1 MELKAFTILLRF
13 LSLHIQS
20 NLGTFNLK
28 NVNLKNSR
36 IESIEHITMNP
47 TDKEYMDYYGDYI
60 DHDFKDD
67 DYDHVGDIN
76 DFQIEKFVFPT
87 IGKEDLNLSI
97 GPMALSV
104 AEVGD
109 FTKEYGTYIG
119 DLKAHSHG
127 IRGHVYI
134 VDKNHL
140 YIRKFSYDGGGSLD
154 AYFWVGSDKQ
164 PSPKGQVVPY
174 PPHDGFDRKTN
185 RPLAITQ
192 TKGENILL
200 PLPQGRF
207 QGTPMDISE
216 IKWLSIWCTRFTVNF
231 AEIFV
236 PNDPKVPRRLF
247 LEKFPKVYQTN
258 LYELRSDAVQ
268 ILDEKTFY
276 IPNFYLFVEG
286 EKGYRFQASSRN
298 APDKFT
304 IDIPNENNRYDDLVD
319 YNGRD
324 IIIALPFKTTVYDI
338 LFFAIVDTINDRVV
352 GKVKVPSPPEL
363 ESHPVPPS
371 RGQNQQWWPE
381 QTPPTG
387 TPRNQRPSY
396 TPPGSSWKPTEA
408 PQPVKIYELPNC
420 REFLGRKVRVF
431 WKSDREQV
439 YFRVQAKTREDEYAA
454 LGVVPPGGAMSTGI
468 EADFVKLFI
477 NNTKNG
483 FANFLAVDS
492 FLSDEKH
499 CSLRDGLCSDVDH
512 RRSDN
517 VILVDFNR
525 QADVST
531 VDFIK
536 PRMALD
542 ELDADISDRVD
553 TMVLVAIGSLSMPI
567 RRVSGF
573 EMENSFDMENGTID
587 FNSKEAQK
595 CFKAP
600 PPDPDTQFKWR
611 VPFKIRS
618 KIHNFEVRL
627 GPPGGTKGY
636 KAITGQDPPFI
647 ELCWWIN
654 NKLLPELTVYRGE
667 TYYFK
672 VQGGDSEKL
681 GSVNYHP
688 FYITSDR
695 MGGYGR
701 KLESERDTERI
712 WAGVENAYAMNYD
725 AKPTAKGSLCYY
737 KSREGED
744 KWRESETFKEY
755 FTSLEVVCER
765 GSKDNYGLLNW
776 TVAEETDDIV
786 YYQSYTHEG
795 LGWKIRVLSPGES
808 SSLSS
813 LQMGLTLVYLLIIK
827 IVVTAVLNFL

>member
-1 MELKAFTILLRF
+1 MELKAFTLLLRF
-13 LSLHIQS
+13 LTLRIHRNFCI
-20 NLGTFNLK
+20 NLK
-28 NVNLKNSR
+28 NVNLQNSR

-47 TDKEYMDYYGDYI
+47 TDMEYQEYYADYI
-60 DHDFKDD
+60 DSNFDRD

-87 IGKEDLNLSI
+87 IGKEELNLSI

-109 FTKEYGTYIG
+109 FTRDYGTYIG

-185 RPLAITQ
+185 RHLAIKAM
-192 TKGENILL
+192 KGENILL

-216 IKWLSIWCTRFTVNF
+216 IRWLSIWCTRFTVNF
-231 AEIFV
+231 AEIFM
-236 PNDPKVPRRLF
+236 PNDPKVPRVLF
-247 LEKFPKVYQTN
+247 LERFPKVYQTN
-258 LYELRSDAVQ
+258 LHELRSDAVQ

-276 IPNFYLFVEG
+276 IPNFYLFVGG
-286 EKGYRFQASSRN
+286 EKGFRFQASPRTT
-298 APDKFT
+298 PDKFT
-304 IDIPNENNRYDDLVD
+304 VDIPNENNRYDDLVD

-338 LFFAIVDTINDRVV
+338 LYFAVVDTINDRVM
-352 GKVKVPSPPEL
+352 GKVRIPSPMEL

-387 TPRNQRPSY
+387 TPRNYRPSY
-396 TPPGSSWKPTEA
+396 TPTGWDQPPTQT
-408 PQPVKIYELPNC
+408 PIKLYELPNC

-431 WKSDREQV
+431 WKSDSEQV
-439 YFRVQAKTREDEYAA
+439 YFRIQAKTREDEYAA
-454 LGVVPPGGAMSTGI
+454 LGVVPPGGVMSNGI

-477 NNTKNG
+477 NNTKDG
-483 FANFLAVDS
+483 IANFIAVDS
-492 FLSDEKH
+492 FLSDERQ
-499 CSLRDGLCSDVDH
+499 CSLRDGLCPDEDH
-512 RRSDN
+512 RPRSNN
-517 VILVDFNR
+517 VILVDSNR
-525 QADVST
+525 QADVSS

-536 PRMALD
+536 KREALD
-542 ELDADISDRVD
+542 ELDADISLRAD
-553 TMVLVAIGSLSMPI
+553 TMVLVAIGSLNMPL
-567 RRVSGF
+567 RRVTGF

-587 FNSKEAQK
+587 FNSKQAQK
-595 CFKAP
+595 CFEAVR
-600 PPDPDTQFKWR
+600 PDPGPNFKWR

-618 KIHNFEVRL
+618 RVHNFEVRL
-627 GPPGGTKGY
+627 GPPGGDKGY

-654 NKLLPELTVYRGE
+654 NKLLPELTVYRGD

-672 VQGGDSEKL
+672 VQGGDSDRL

-701 KLESERDTERI
+701 KLESERGKFVDELD
-712 WAGVENAYAMNYD
+712 W
-725 AKPTAKGSLCYY
+725 
-737 KSREGED
+737 
-744 KWRESETFKEY
+744 F
-755 FTSLEVVCER
+755 
-765 GSKDNYGLLNW
+765 
-776 TVAEETDDIV
+776 DDIFV
-786 YYQSYTHEG
+786 HY
-795 LGWKIRVLSPGES
+795 
-808 SSLSS
+808 
-813 LQMGLTLVYLLIIK
+813 
-827 IVVTAVLNFL
+827 